1 MQIDFY
7 QKYLE
12 IASEYV
18 GTDGSLSTNKPFP
31 DRLVILFYIDPLFCF
46 KLTPYSDDVDPGVSL
61 CQSGILTLQHV
72 RITRFWMLAS

>member
-18 GTDGSLSTNKPFP
+18 DDDVKKKFDTARMNGSLSTNKPFP
-31 DRLVILFYIDPLFCF
+31 GR
-46 KLTPYSDDVDPGVSL
+46 
-61 CQSGILTLQHV
+61 
-72 RITRFWMLAS
+72 